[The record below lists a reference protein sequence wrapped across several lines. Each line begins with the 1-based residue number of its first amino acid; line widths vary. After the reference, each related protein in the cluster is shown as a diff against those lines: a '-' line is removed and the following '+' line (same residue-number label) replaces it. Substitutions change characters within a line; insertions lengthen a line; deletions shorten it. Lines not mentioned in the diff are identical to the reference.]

1 MQEKEIIKKEEKNK
15 SGIHENHSS
24 VSKQETDS
32 NSSATP
38 DEPLEASA
46 QKTTGK
52 GTFHP
57 LRIHH
62 SKKLKDFIFEFIM
75 LFLAIT
81 GSFFMENMRE
91 SRIERHKEKEYISSL
106 IKDIEN
112 DTSNIQRII
121 KHNQKLNKGID
132 SLVSIL
138 DNPIPKNIK
147 LREVYNFTFNYL
159 NQYEGFTPND
169 ITIIQLKNSGGLRF
183 IENKSVSDSI
193 VIYYSKIE
201 HYRELNGKLNTQL
214 MNDNIKMEMVFL
226 DFNAMTTNKWKL
238 YDSSRIK
245 EFQNRAIVFN
255 SCIIWD
261 NQWLEGVY
269 KQGSSLLKYLR
280 KEYDISA

>member
-1 MQEKEIIKKEEKNK
+1 MTERENRKEENIH
-15 SGIHENHSS
+15 SGIHGKNSS
-24 VSKQETDS
+24 VPKQETGS
-32 NSSATP
+32 NSSANLDAPTE
-38 DEPLEASA
+38 EPEP
-46 QKTTGK
+46 KTTIK
-52 GTFHP
+52 EVFYTNK
-57 LRIHH
+57 IH
-62 SKKLKDFIFEFIM
+62 SGKKLKDFIFEFLM

-121 KHNQKLNKGID
+121 RHNQKLNKGID

-138 DNPIPKNIK
+138 DNPVPKNIK
-147 LREVYNFTFNYL
+147 LSEVYNFTFNYL
-159 NQYEGFTPND
+159 NQYEGFAPKD
-169 ITIIQLKNSGGLRF
+169 ITIIQLKNSSRLGL

-193 VIYYSKIE
+193 AIYYAKIE

-214 MNDNIKMEMVFL
+214 MNDNLKMEMSFL

-238 YDSSRIK
+238 YDTSRIK

-261 NQWLEGVY
+261 NQWLQGVFV
-269 KQGSSLLKYLR
+269 QGSSLLKYLR
-280 KEYDISA
+280 KEYDLKS